1 MARARETRESR
12 EEVVEMFLARRS
24 LSSLDGSVYTDGN
37 TLCVDQQHIAF
48 WHQDTIY
55 LIHRDF
61 PGSLVRDMKT
71 MIRLGEHGHTV
82 AETGG
87 LDVQ

>member
-1 MARARETRESR
+1 MARSVAVRESR
-12 EEVVEMFLARRS
+12 RKAVEWFLARRS
-24 LSSLDGSVYTDGN
+24 RASLDGSVYTDGN
-37 TLCVDQQHIAF
+37 TLCVDRQHIAF
-48 WHQDTIY
+48 WHQSVVY
-55 LIHRDF
+55 LVYIEF
-61 PGSLVRDMKT
+61 PGALVKDMKT

>member
-1 MARARETRESR
+1 MAGRMSVRESR
-12 EEVVEMFLARRS
+12 RTVVGRFLTRRP
-24 LSSLDGSVYTDGN
+24 LASLDGSVYTDGN
-37 TLCVDQQHIAF
+37 TLCVDRQHIAF